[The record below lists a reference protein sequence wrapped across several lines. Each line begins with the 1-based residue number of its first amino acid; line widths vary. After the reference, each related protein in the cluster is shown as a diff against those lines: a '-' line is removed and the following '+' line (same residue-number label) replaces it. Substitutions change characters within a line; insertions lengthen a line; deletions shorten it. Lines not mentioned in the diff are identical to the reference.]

1 LEFPDHHFYTARD
14 WQKISRLARLVDLII
29 TSEKDI
35 LKLSQFPFARDKLL
49 ALRVALEVENGAALV
64 DAIVQKIGGA
74 RRPGA

>member
-1 LEFPDHHFYTARD
+1 
-14 WQKISRLARLVDLII
+14 LII

-35 LKLSQFPFARDKLL
+35 LKLSHFPFARDKLL

-64 DAIVQKIGGA
+64 DAIVEKIGGA